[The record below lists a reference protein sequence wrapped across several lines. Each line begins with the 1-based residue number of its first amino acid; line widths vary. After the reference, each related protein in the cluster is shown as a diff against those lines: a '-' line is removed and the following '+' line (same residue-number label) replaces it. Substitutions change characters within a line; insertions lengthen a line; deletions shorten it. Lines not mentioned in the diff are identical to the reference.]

1 MQAEAQE
8 KEIEEVTS
16 VEIEDDSEVIED
28 VSEEEQKASS
38 DEDSSNEQELR
49 DYESPNKKQ
58 GSKKDAQSRIQHLT
72 ALRKK
77 AEEEAAAAVEYAQQ
91 VKAQNE
97 EYKQRLST
105 LDKGYMSE
113 YEGRVTTQ
121 EAQAKRALAEAHEA
135 GDYEKLADAQAA
147 ISQIAI
153 EKERLRLQKQRS
165 QQQAQEYAVQEEQ
178 VQQQPRQQTPQS
190 QQRDP
195 KLESWLEKNK
205 WFGSDKVMTGAA
217 RAIHETLVA
226 EEGYNPT
233 TDEYYAEIDRRMRSE
248 MPNKFASNKKNV
260 QSVTPSGNGS
270 RSLVNGRKK
279 QVDLNPGQVALANK
293 LKIPLE
299 KYAAEVAKLENR
311 RN

>member
-28 VSEEEQKASS
+28 VSEEEQQASS
-38 DEDSSNEQELR
+38 DESSDDEQELR

-105 LDKGYMSE
+105 LDNVYMSE

-165 QQQAQEYAVQEEQ
+165 EQQAQEYAAQQEQ
-178 VQQQPRQQTPQS
+178 VQQQPRQQTPQP
-190 QQRDP
+190 QRDP
-195 KLESWLEKNK
+195 KLESWLGKNT
-205 WFGSDKVMTGAA
+205 WFGSDKVMTSAA

-248 MPNKFASNKKNV
+248 MPNKFAGGKKNV

-279 QVDLNPGQVALANK
+279 QVDLNPGQVALAGK
-293 LKIPLE
+293 LGIPLE

-311 RN
+311 RD